1 MQSTLTPE
9 AIELLPFWVT
19 YPDGTDGL
27 KIVVGIVL
35 VLVLLGFGALY
46 FTIQTIPDRM
56 ASGMHKIQMQF
67 VGVLGL
73 ISLFTMNNAYW
84 IAAILVAAV
93 PLHELIPSL
102 KHDVP
107 DKLTDTNTQNQV
119 SEPDEPNQVAKRGTE
134 EQDADHD

>member
-1 MQSTLTPE
+1 MQSTLPPE
-9 AIELLPFWVT
+9 ALELLPFWVT

-46 FTIQTIPDRM
+46 FTIQAIPDRM
-56 ASGMHKIQMQF
+56 ATGMHKIQMQF

-102 KHDVP
+102 KQDVVNEPPEERKQEHSP
-107 DKLTDTNTQNQV
+107 DDEIAEPAAV
-119 SEPDEPNQVAKRGTE
+119 SGVAARGV
-134 EQDADHD
+134 DHD